1 MKFKVL
7 GTTKRVP
14 QKQVSES
21 YHKTR
26 ESANTQESLL
36 KQLFGNEIVVDILDN
51 VEPKPTKRTRRDNN
65 ETE

>member
-14 QKQVSES
+14 QTLVSES
-21 YHKTR
+21 YHPTR
-26 ESANTQESLL
+26 KSADTQESLL
-36 KQLFGNEIVVDILDN
+36 KQLFGNEIKVEILN
-51 VEPKPTKRTRRDNN
+51 YAAPAKKGRQRRDAG